1 MPQRTTSES
10 IPDSYSE
17 TLVGSSFE
25 SGASEPRPL
34 PADRQEQNHDDS
46 GGPLTGE
53 RSTVVLESDDRQA
66 QRIETLSSTGKA
78 TEATLP
84 NNSDK
89 ALVEGIAGGREHSQT
104 PTRRSEHSETGD
116 GEPERVRSSSETQEE
131 VGIGARAGETRPKAP
146 EHHSEDCETGDGG
159 AERVGSLSPPSETQQ
174 KPGNGAQAGHERRKT
189 PERHSK
195 DPETG
200 DGGAEGVRE
209 LAPSSE
215 TQGEAES
222 SAQAEDEPPPV
233 PVTHHADTEG
243 EDDEPEGVRELASS
257 SETQGEVESS
267 AQAGDEAPLEHLP
280 YLVYSEG
287 EYEEPERVESL
298 SPPGKTQTKHGKEPE
313 KPHKGLVS
321 SKCVVGRDSKTGRLS
336 LVRAATG
343 LYSSATPRKAG
354 NGAQAGQERPK
365 PSERSSK
372 DSAAETPPKDVF
384 GDWVEP
390 NHKSG
395 CSVEVRKSLFP
406 SHKHKYVYQSK
417 RRG

>member
-146 EHHSEDCETGDGG
+146 EPHSEDCETGDGG
-159 AERVGSLSPPSETQQ
+159 AERVGSLSPTSETQE

-215 TQGEAES
+215 TQGEA
-222 SAQAEDEPPPV
+222 
-233 PVTHHADTEG
+233 
-243 EDDEPEGVRELASS
+243 
-257 SETQGEVESS
+257 ESS